1 VYENTPY
8 PEYAH
13 IELFDDMK
21 IGYISNHQTLKNI
34 VRVLSIGNQRA
45 EGDVL
50 GGRLVAIGNTCLIL
64 SSYIQ
69 QSNLSLKKEKK

>member
-1 VYENTPY
+1 
-8 PEYAH
+8 
-13 IELFDDMK
+13 
-21 IGYISNHQTLKNI
+21 LKNI